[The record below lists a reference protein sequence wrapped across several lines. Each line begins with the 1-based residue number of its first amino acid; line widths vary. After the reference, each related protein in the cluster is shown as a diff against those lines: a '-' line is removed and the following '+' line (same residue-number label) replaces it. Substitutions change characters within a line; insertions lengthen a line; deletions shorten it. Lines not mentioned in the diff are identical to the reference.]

1 MKLDE
6 YEFTGSDVSSTLA
19 AGWALFDQLELHQP
33 HDMVRVVEPHR
44 QAAEAL
50 LEEVLA
56 GSVAEADARPLVWAE
71 WRAGMAAL
79 RAAGA
84 FGPSVQGT
92 VTGLFTSHGGVP
104 KHPQPTIEIGFGGVA
119 GDKQDDRNH
128 HGRPW
133 QAVCLWSTQVI
144 DAFRADGHP
153 LTPGLAGENITM
165 TGIPWDGV
173 VPGVRFRAGTA
184 LLEVSAYAVPCRKN
198 AAWFTDGHFG
208 LMHHRHGHVSRAYA
222 TVLTPGT
229 VSMGDPITLEPPV

>member
-1 MKLDE
+1 
-6 YEFTGSDVSSTLA
+6 
-19 AGWALFDQLELHQP
+19 
-33 HDMVRVVEPHR
+33 
-44 QAAEAL
+44 
-50 LEEVLA
+50 
-56 GSVAEADARPLVWAE
+56 
-71 WRAGMAAL
+71 MAAL